1 MLAVLLVGLA
11 MASLDSSIVNVAA
24 PTMRR
29 DLHLSGALLQLVV
42 SGYLLAYAALLITGA
57 RLGDDHGHRRLFL
70 GGLAGFTGASLACGL
85 APVPA
90 VLVAARLGQGVSA
103 ALLVPQVL
111 AVVQLRFQGR
121 ERARALGLYAL
132 VLAVGV
138 ALGQV
143 LGGVLVSADLLGA
156 GWRPIFLVNV
166 PIELG
171 LLLAARA
178 VLPVTAVATS
188 RPPDLV
194 GIGILSLSM
203 ILLVVP
209 LTFGREAGW
218 PLWTWLSLAAALA
231 LLPAFLAI
239 ERRVAR
245 DGGAPLVDPALLLTP
260 GVPASLLVVAVLM
273 GGYAAFI
280 FSLTLHLQGGLG
292 LDALHSGLSFSPYAL
307 GFAAAS
313 LSWSRLAPRAL
324 RLVPV
329 CGLLVLAGADLTLGL
344 IVRSAWTPALALP
357 LLVLAGAGHG
367 AGFGP
372 LVQQVVARI
381 PPRHAAA
388 IGGLIS
394 TVSQLAGAIG
404 VATLGSVYLAT
415 AHPGSAQLSA
425 RGFSLVSFAIVALS
439 LAAVPAAVRIANARA
454 CPSEA
459 RD

>member
-11 MASLDSSIVNVAA
+11 MAGLDASIVNVAA
-24 PTMRR
+24 PTLRR
-29 DLHLSGALLQLVV
+29 DLHLSGAMLQLVV
-42 SGYLLAYAALLITGA
+42 SSYLLAYAALLITGA

-70 GGLAGFTGASLACGL
+70 GGLAGFTVASLACGL
-85 APVPA
+85 APAPA
-90 VLVAARLGQGVSA
+90 VLVAARLAQGVSA

-132 VLAVGV
+132 VLSVGV

-143 LGGVLVSADLLGA
+143 VGGVLVSVDLLGA

-166 PIELG
+166 PIGLG

-178 VLPVTAVATS
+178 ALPATVGATR
-188 RPPDLV
+188 RPPDPL
-194 GIGILSLSM
+194 GIGVLSLAM
-203 ILLVVP
+203 LLLIIP

-218 PLWTWLSLAAALA
+218 PPWTWLSLAAALA
-231 LLPAFLAI
+231 LLPAFLAL

-245 DGGAPLVDPALLLTP
+245 AGGAPLVDPALLRTP
-260 GVPASLLVVAVLM
+260 GVPAGLLVVAVLM
-273 GGYAAFI
+273 GGYGAFI

-292 LDALHSGLSFSPYAL
+292 LSALCSGLSFSPYAL
-307 GFAAAS
+307 GFAVAS
-313 LSWSRLAPRAL
+313 LSWSRLAPRL
-324 RLVPV
+324 QRLVPV
-329 CGLLVLAGADLTLGL
+329 CGLLVLAGADLALGL
-344 IVRSAWTPALALP
+344 LVRSAWTPTLTLP

-372 LVQQVVARI
+372 LVQQMVARI

-394 TVSQLAGAIG
+394 TMSQLAGAIG
-404 VATLGSVYLAT
+404 VATLGSLYLAT
-415 AHPGSAQLSA
+415 ARHGSAQLSA
-425 RGFSLVSFAIVALS
+425 HGFSLVSVAIVALC
-439 LAAVPAAVRIANARA
+439 LAAVPAAITLASTKRGPR
-454 CPSEA
+454 
-459 RD
+459 